1 MTAES
6 GMTTNTLLV
15 EIFTEELPPK
25 ALKSLSEAFAR
36 GVVEGLK
43 QSDFL
48 TERSRIANYATPRR
62 MAVSITDVLDKSPD
76 RPTREKILPVNIAL
90 DATGKPTKALEK
102 RLSVFSLSTDYLPR
116 LKRESDGKT
125 ESFFYEYVASGASLE
140 SWLGKILAEAVA
152 ALPIPKV
159 MRYQTDSGDYVE
171 FVRPA
176 HGLVALHGGDVVPV
190 SVLGLTA
197 GRTTHGHRFQGAK
210 DIELAHA
217 DEYESRL
224 REPGGVIADFVE
236 RQLEIKRQLDKHAAA
251 LGAKLNLAERTA
263 LLDEVTALV
272 EMPSVYVGEFEP
284 EFLAVPQECLI
295 LTMQA
300 NQKYFPL
307 FDDDGKLLNKFLIVS
322 NMRLDNPKN
331 IIEGNQRVIR
341 PRLADARFFYEQDK
355 KVKLAD
361 RVPQLANIVYHNK
374 LGSQLQRVER
384 LQWLAAQIALVL
396 TGEGIPADEKQVS
409 RAAYLSKADLTTNM
423 VGEFPE
429 LQGIMGTYYARHDGE
444 GEAVSHAIEG
454 HYHPRFAGDTLPGN
468 ITGTCVAIADRLD
481 TLVGIFGVGQAPTG
495 DKDPFALR
503 RAALGVL
510 RILIEKKLPLDLD
523 VLLRAAANTLYGI
536 ISETATNDVYEFML
550 ERLKGYLR
558 EQDFGGDEIEAVLSQ
573 RPTRIERVL
582 PRLQAVRAFRLLP
595 ESVALSAA
603 NKRTRNIL
611 KKADGVLAT
620 CNPALFA
627 EGAERQLHD
636 SVTKLAPEVGSRVAA
651 QDYTGALKQLA
662 GIRGDVDK
670 FFDDVMV
677 MADDPIVRANRLA
690 LLAQLEKLMNQV
702 ADISKL
708 AA

>member
-510 RILIEKKLPLDLD
+510 RILIEKKLPLDLN

-536 ISETATNDVYEFML
+536 ISETATNNVYEFML

>member
-43 QSDFL
+43 QSHFL

-331 IIEGNQRVIR
+331 IVEGNQRVIR

>member
-25 ALKSLSEAFAR
+25 ALKSLSEVFAR

-510 RILIEKKLPLDLD
+510 RILIEKKLPLDLN

>member
-510 RILIEKKLPLDLD
+510 RILIEKKLPLDLN

>member
-224 REPGGVIADFVE
+224 REPSGVIADFVE

-510 RILIEKKLPLDLD
+510 RILIEKKLPLDLN

>member
-224 REPGGVIADFVE
+224 REPSGVIADFVE

-510 RILIEKKLPLDLD
+510 RILIEKKLPLDLN

-536 ISETATNDVYEFML
+536 ISETATNNVYEFML

-611 KKADGVLAT
+611 KKADGLLAA

-627 EGAERQLHD
+627 EGAEKQLHD

>member
-224 REPGGVIADFVE
+224 REPSGVIADFVE

-331 IIEGNQRVIR
+331 IVEGNQRVIR

-510 RILIEKKLPLDLD
+510 RILIEKKLPLDLN

>member
-159 MRYQTDSGDYVE
+159 MRYQTDSGDYAE

-176 HGLVALHGGDVVPV
+176 HSLVALHGADIVPV
-190 SVLGLTA
+190 SVLGLAA

-341 PRLADARFFYEQDK
+341 PRLADARFFYEQDCK
-355 KVKLAD
+355 TKLEA
-361 RVPQLANIVYHNK
+361 RLPKLGGVVYHNK
-374 LGSQLQRVER
+374 LASQLDRALRIRKVAGEIAATIGASVP
-384 LQWLAAQIALVL
+384 AAQ
-396 TGEGIPADEKQVS
+396 
-409 RAAYLSKADLTTNM
+409 RAAELCKTDLLTDM
-423 VGEFPE
+423 V
-429 LQGIMGTYYARHDGE
+429 A
-444 GEAVSHAIEG
+444 
-454 HYHPRFAGDTLPGN
+454 
-468 ITGTCVAIADRLD
+468 
-481 TLVGIFGVGQAPTG
+481 
-495 DKDPFALR
+495 
-503 RAALGVL
+503 
-510 RILIEKKLPLDLD
+510 
-523 VLLRAAANTLYGI
+523 
-536 ISETATNDVYEFML
+536 
-550 ERLKGYLR
+550 
-558 EQDFGGDEIEAVLSQ
+558 
-573 RPTRIERVL
+573 
-582 PRLQAVRAFRLLP
+582 
-595 ESVALSAA
+595 
-603 NKRTRNIL
+603 
-611 KKADGVLAT
+611 
-620 CNPALFA
+620 
-627 EGAERQLHD
+627 
-636 SVTKLAPEVGSRVAA
+636 
-651 QDYTGALKQLA
+651 
-662 GIRGDVDK
+662 
-670 FFDDVMV
+670 
-677 MADDPIVRANRLA
+677 
-690 LLAQLEKLMNQV
+690 
-702 ADISKL
+702 
-708 AA
+708 

>member
-331 IIEGNQRVIR
+331 IVEGNQRVIR

-510 RILIEKKLPLDLD
+510 RILIEKKLPLDLN

>member
-36 GVVEGLK
+36 GVAEGLK

-510 RILIEKKLPLDLD
+510 RILIEKKLPLDLN

>member
-176 HGLVALHGGDVVPV
+176 HSLVALHGGDVVPV

-224 REPGGVIADFVE
+224 SEPGGVIADFVE

-272 EMPSVYVGEFEP
+272 EMPSVYIGEFEP
-284 EFLAVPQECLI
+284 AFLAVPQECLI

-510 RILIEKKLPLDLD
+510 RILIEKKLPLDLN

>member
-224 REPGGVIADFVE
+224 REPSGVIADFVE